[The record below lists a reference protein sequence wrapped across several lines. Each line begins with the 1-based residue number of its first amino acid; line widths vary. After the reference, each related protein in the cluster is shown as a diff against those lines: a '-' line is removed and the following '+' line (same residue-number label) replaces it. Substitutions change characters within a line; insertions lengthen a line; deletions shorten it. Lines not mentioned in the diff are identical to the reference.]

1 MVKESLPIKCMEAV
15 ILGVYLTNG
24 VPGLKQ
30 TKTYK
35 QTIFF

>member
-24 VPGLKQ
+24 VPGLHS
-30 TKTYK
+30 KT
-35 QTIFF
+35 